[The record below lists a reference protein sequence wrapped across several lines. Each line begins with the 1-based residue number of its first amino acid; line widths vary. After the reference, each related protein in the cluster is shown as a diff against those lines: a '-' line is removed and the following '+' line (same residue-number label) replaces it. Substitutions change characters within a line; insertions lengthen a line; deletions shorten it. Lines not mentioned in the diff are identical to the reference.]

1 MRLALFIG
9 LVACPCLT
17 LGLKGAV
24 EAPVAGQGEANDDSF
39 NSATAEP
46 ETTTAEPETTTAEPE
61 TSTADAE
68 TTVEPETSTAEAVTT
83 TIEPQTTTLEPAAPK
98 DAAGLRAPPTAKLAP
113 STNSTAK
120 KTVGLRNHFT
130 DRFESVVDDAKTFTS
145 ISLSTEDRDH
155 CGMFY
160 GLMLP
165 KIAELVKQVS
175 GTPDDLKALGVLFH
189 SLAPYYV
196 TILSLPVLEINAL
209 SDNKDERKVYLER
222 TFLDTLGVVREE
234 MDFMEDVVAMRK
246 AFFNLNP
253 PTMLQGAV
261 HTFCNATGPGY
272 TLLQFLRYHQKDQDL
287 TRLFELFK
295 SFLDSDVADEML
307 SQAMHAEAL
316 RSDALSGFIQELDGH
331 LRTL

>member
-17 LGLKGAV
+17 LGLKGAS
-24 EAPVAGQGEANDDSF
+24 ESPDATQGEVNDDSF
-39 NSATAEP
+39 SSAPAEPETTTEEPETTTAEP

-61 TSTADAE
+61 T
-68 TTVEPETSTAEAVTT
+68 TTF
-83 TIEPQTTTLEPAAPK
+83 EPAAPK
-98 DAAGLRAPPTAKLAP
+98 DAAGLRSPSTAILAP
-113 STNSTAK
+113 STNSTAQ
-120 KTVGLRNHFT
+120 KTVGLRNHYT
-130 DRFESVVDDAKTFTS
+130 DRFESVVDDAKSFTS

-155 CGMFY
+155 CGMIY

-165 KIAELVKQVS
+165 KIAELVKEVS
-175 GTPDDLKALGVLFH
+175 GAPNDLKALSILFR

-196 TILSLPVLEINAL
+196 TILSLPILEINAL
-209 SDNKDERKVYLER
+209 SDNKDERKAYLER
-222 TFLDTLGVVREE
+222 TFLETVSVVREE
-234 MDFMEDVVAMRK
+234 MDFMEDVTAMRK
-246 AFFNLNP
+246 AFFNLKP

-272 TLLQFLRYHQKDQDL
+272 ALLQFLRHNQKDQDL
-287 TRLFELFK
+287 ARLFELFK
-295 SFLDSDVADEML
+295 SFLRSNVADEML

-316 RSDALSGFIQELDGH
+316 KSDALSGFIQELDGH